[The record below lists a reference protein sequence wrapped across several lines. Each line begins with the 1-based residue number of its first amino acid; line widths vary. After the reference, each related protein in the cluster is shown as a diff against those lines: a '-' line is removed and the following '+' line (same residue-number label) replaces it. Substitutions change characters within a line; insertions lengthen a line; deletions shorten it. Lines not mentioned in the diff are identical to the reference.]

1 MIHTLLRNKQVILA
15 SASPRRKAIFDLI
28 GLNALQYPANL
39 PEEQIYNNPI
49 KLVKYHARSKAEK
62 VKKLFEQD
70 HLIVAADT
78 VVFQKN
84 ELLEKPIDRIQAAQF
99 LNRLSGNRHYVY
111 SGIALAYK
119 NTILAD
125 YAKSLVEFYPLSEQ
139 EITEY
144 LETNEPLDKAGAY
157 GIQGFGSQF
166 IKNISGCYYN
176 VMGFPVSLFYR
187 MLKIL
192 LHE

>member
-111 SGIALAYK
+111 SSIALAYK